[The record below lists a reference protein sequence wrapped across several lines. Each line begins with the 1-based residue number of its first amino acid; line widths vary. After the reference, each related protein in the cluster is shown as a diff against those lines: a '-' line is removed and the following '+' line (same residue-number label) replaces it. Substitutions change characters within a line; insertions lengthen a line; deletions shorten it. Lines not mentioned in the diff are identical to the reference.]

1 MGNEIG
7 DSPSGENQPD
17 FSEEFYR
24 EHAGRYAQVFND
36 PGHALFVKSSH
47 EALREEVNLLDRLM
61 ELAASGKC
69 GLDAGCATARDTY
82 YFWKLGC
89 DIRGLDAVEEN
100 IQVAQELYPEIADL
114 LSVADLRRPLEFPDK
129 HFDFIVCSAVIQHI
143 APEYVFTVML
153 REFARVLKSR
163 GVLQLTFKNGHGVK
177 TVYDPAYGVDRTFQL
192 YDEQELLE
200 ALESYGLNLVEAED
214 PNQLGGIMYFTDPK
228 PMEHCVFY
236 VRKEK

>member
-1 MGNEIG
+1 MR

-24 EHAGRYAQVFND
+24 EHAGQYAQVFN
-36 PGHALFVKSSH
+36 
-47 EALREEVNLLDRLM
+47 
-61 ELAASGKC
+61 
-69 GLDAGCATARDTY
+69 
-82 YFWKLGC
+82 
-89 DIRGLDAVEEN
+89 
-100 IQVAQELYPEIADL
+100 
-114 LSVADLRRPLEFPDK
+114 
-129 HFDFIVCSAVIQHI
+129 
-143 APEYVFTVML
+143 
-153 REFARVLKSR
+153 
-163 GVLQLTFKNGHGVK
+163 
-177 TVYDPAYGVDRTFQL
+177 DPAYGVDRTFQL